1 MNALIKQILMSTV
14 EIRAELHQL
23 IDQVDERFLKAM
35 HLMVSAYQSENPI
48 IGYEID
54 GTPVYAKEARKQF
67 DEDLKDRESF
77 MSLEDFKKE
86 LEAL

>member
-35 HLMVSAYQSENPI
+35 HLMVSTYQQENPV
-48 IGYEID
+48 IGYEVD

-67 DEDLKDRESF
+67 DEDLKNREAF
-77 MSLEDFKKE
+77 ISLEDFEKE
-86 LEAL
+86 LETL